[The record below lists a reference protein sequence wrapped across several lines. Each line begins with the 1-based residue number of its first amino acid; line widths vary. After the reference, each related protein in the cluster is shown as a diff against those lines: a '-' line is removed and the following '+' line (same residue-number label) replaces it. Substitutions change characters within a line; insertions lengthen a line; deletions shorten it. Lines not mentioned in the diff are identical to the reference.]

1 MIELKNISKVYNKSK
16 SNEVNALQN
25 IDLKIEA
32 GSMLA
37 IMGPSGSGKST
48 LLNIL
53 GCLDVASAGTYK
65 LNGQELQSLSRGKLA
80 AVRNQHFGFVVQDFA
95 LIEDYTVMKNV
106 EIPLHYSKNRVNK
119 KEKTLALLDMLGMK
133 EKASEYVYNLSGGQ
147 RQRVAIA
154 RALINNPDI
163 ILADEPTGALDQ
175 KTGEQVLAIFKKI
188 HKEQNKTVLIVTH
201 DEKIAKQCEG
211 IINIVDGKIVK
222 KSY

>member
-25 IDLKIEA
+25 INLKIEA
-32 GSMLA
+32 GSMMA

-65 LNGQELQSLSRGKLA
+65 LNGQELQSLRRGKLA
-80 AVRNQHFGFVVQDFA
+80 TVRNQHFGFVVQDFA
-95 LIEDYTVMKNV
+95 LIEDYTVMKNI
-106 EIPLHYSKNRVNK
+106 EIPLHYSKSKVNK
-119 KEKTLALLDMLGMK
+119 KEKVLALLDMLGMK
-133 EKASEYVYNLSGGQ
+133 EKGSEYVYNLSGGQ

-175 KTGEQVLAIFKKI
+175 KTGEQVLDIFKKI
-188 HKEQNKTVLIVTH
+188 NKEQNKTVLIVTH
-201 DEKIAKQCEG
+201 DEKIARQCEG
-211 IINIVDGKIVK
+211 IINIVDGKI
-222 KSY
+222 Y

>member
-1 MIELKNISKVYNKSK
+1 MIDLKDISKVYNKSK
-16 SNEVNALQN
+16 PNEVNALQN
-25 IDLKIEA
+25 INLKIEA

-53 GCLDVASAGTYK
+53 GCLDVPTAGTYK
-65 LNGQELQSLSRGKLA
+65 LYDQEIQSLSQGKLA

-95 LIEDYTVMKNV
+95 LIEEYTVMKNV
-106 EIPLHYSKNRVNK
+106 EIPLHYSKNKVNK
-119 KEKTLALLDMLGMK
+119 KERILTLLDMLGMK
-133 EKASEYVYNLSGGQ
+133 EKASEYAYNLSGGQ

-175 KTGEQVLAIFKKI
+175 KTGEQVLSIFKRI

-201 DEKIAKQCEG
+201 DDKIAKQCEG
-211 IINIVDGKIVK
+211 IVNLVDGKI
-222 KSY
+222 Y

>member
-25 IDLKIEA
+25 IDLKIEV

-53 GCLDVASAGTYK
+53 GCLDVATTGTYN
-65 LNGQELQSLSRGKLA
+65 LNGQELQSLSHGKLA

-95 LIEDYTVMKNV
+95 LIEDYTVMKNI
-106 EIPLHYSKNRVNK
+106 EIPLHYSKNKANK

-133 EKASEYVYNLSGGQ
+133 EKASECVYNLSGGQ

-154 RALINNPDI
+154 RVLINNPDI

-211 IINIVDGKIVK
+211 IINIVDGKIV
-222 KSY
+222 

>member
-1 MIELKNISKVYNKSK
+1 MIDLKDISKVYNKSK
-16 SNEVNALQN
+16 PNEVNALQN
-25 IDLKIEA
+25 INLKIEA

-53 GCLDVASAGTYK
+53 GCLDVPTAGTYK
-65 LNGQELQSLSRGKLA
+65 LYDQEIQSLSQGKLA

-95 LIEDYTVMKNV
+95 LIEEYTVMKNV
-106 EIPLHYSKNRVNK
+106 EIPLHYSKNKVNK
-119 KEKTLALLDMLGMK
+119 KERILTLLDMLGVK
-133 EKASEYVYNLSGGQ
+133 EKASEYAYNLSGGQ

-175 KTGEQVLAIFKKI
+175 KTGEQVLSIFKRI

-201 DEKIAKQCEG
+201 DDKIAKQCEG
-211 IINIVDGKIVK
+211 IVNIVDGKI
-222 KSY
+222 Y

>member
-1 MIELKNISKVYNKSK
+1 MIDLKDISKVYNKSK
-16 SNEVNALQN
+16 PNEVNALQN
-25 IDLKIEA
+25 INLKIEA

-53 GCLDVASAGTYK
+53 GCLDVPTAGTYK
-65 LNGQELQSLSRGKLA
+65 LYDQEIQSLSQGKLA

-95 LIEDYTVMKNV
+95 LIEEYTVMKNV
-106 EIPLHYSKNRVNK
+106 EIPLHYSKNKVNK
-119 KEKTLALLDMLGMK
+119 KERTLTLLDMLGMK
-133 EKASEYVYNLSGGQ
+133 EKASEYAYNLSGGQ

-175 KTGEQVLAIFKKI
+175 KTGEQVLSIFKRI

-201 DEKIAKQCEG
+201 DDKIAKQCEG
-211 IINIVDGKIVK
+211 IVNLVDGKI
-222 KSY
+222 Y

>member
-1 MIELKNISKVYNKSK
+1 MIDLKDISKVYNKSK
-16 SNEVNALQN
+16 PNEVNALQN
-25 IDLKIEA
+25 INLKIEA

-53 GCLDVASAGTYK
+53 GCLDVPTAGTYK
-65 LNGQELQSLSRGKLA
+65 FYDQEIQSLSQGKLA

-95 LIEDYTVMKNV
+95 LIEEYTVMKNV
-106 EIPLHYSKNRVNK
+106 EIPLHYSKNKVNK
-119 KEKTLALLDMLGMK
+119 KERILTLLDMLGMK
-133 EKASEYVYNLSGGQ
+133 EKASEYAYNLSGGQ

-175 KTGEQVLAIFKKI
+175 KTGEQVLSIFKRI

-201 DEKIAKQCEG
+201 DDKIAKQCEG
-211 IINIVDGKIVK
+211 IVNLVDGKI
-222 KSY
+222 Y

>member
-1 MIELKNISKVYNKSK
+1 MIELKDISKVYNKSK
-16 SNEVNALQN
+16 PNEVNALQN
-25 IDLKIEA
+25 INLKIEA

-53 GCLDVASAGTYK
+53 GCLDVPTAGTYK
-65 LNGQELQSLSRGKLA
+65 LYDQEIQSLSQGKLA

-95 LIEDYTVMKNV
+95 LIEEYTVMKNV
-106 EIPLHYSKNRVNK
+106 EIPLHYSKNKVNK
-119 KEKTLALLDMLGMK
+119 KERILTLLDMLGMK
-133 EKASEYVYNLSGGQ
+133 EKASEYAYNLSGGQ

-175 KTGEQVLAIFKKI
+175 KTGEQVLSIFKRI

-201 DEKIAKQCEG
+201 DDKIAKQCEG
-211 IINIVDGKIVK
+211 IVNLVDGKI
-222 KSY
+222 Y